1 MNRTTSKPASS
12 CSSPGFIQQVF
23 SNSGSSPRP
32 NTRRV
37 AWSRLFALAPL
48 VLLVWASGVRASSAD
63 PLVRQDSEQID
74 TTGGNEQPGGP
85 GTDSILT
92 EEPTALA
99 SESPVPHSIKFNA
112 DGRLAEVTQIAELMP
127 EGVTVDGHEIDIS
140 GLVAHTGAPIVEA
153 SPEWFI
159 ELEAAPRIGADIQLT
174 GASVVE
180 YTEAVWGSNPV
191 LLHPVRVVQQGRPET
206 LTMPDGSQ
214 LAGCNFVGHMTAGRQ
229 VSTAFTEIAYDP
241 VTCKRIVE
249 FGITA
254 DSPSDSASVPATDND
269 SGSAT
274 ATSDSS
280 GSASPQRETQPHG
293 LAPSETSSSNQFRL
307 EVPDYKAKTRSQVLE
322 PAYPVLEATSEVNAQ
337 VEVWNQQPQYSPSRW
352 SWWSNWLVG
361 TGWRRT
367 SHDAWHGRDSN
378 NIFVGEA
385 SDYSNSLFANVACTR
400 IPVIGI
406 FLGGTTY
413 AGHTVQTI
421 GYANLT
427 VNHFVSNYKRGACS
441 ALLRTTQTDN
451 FWWINES

>member
-1 MNRTTSKPASS
+1 M
-12 CSSPGFIQQVF
+12 
-23 SNSGSSPRP
+23 
-32 NTRRV
+32 
-37 AWSRLFALAPL
+37 
-48 VLLVWASGVRASSAD
+48 LLVWTSGVRASYAD
-63 PLVRQDSEQID
+63 PLVRQDREQVD

-85 GTDSILT
+85 GTDSMLT
-92 EEPTALA
+92 EQPTALV

-112 DGRLAEVTQIAELMP
+112 DGHLAEVAQIAELMP
-127 EGVTVDGHEIDIS
+127 EGVIVDGHEIDIS
-140 GLVAHTGAPIVEA
+140 GLIAHTGAPIVEA

-174 GASVVE
+174 GDSVVE

-191 LLHPVRVVQQGRPET
+191 LLNPVRVVQQGRPEI

-254 DSPSDSASVPATDND
+254 DSPADSASMSATDNVD
-269 SGSAT
+269 GSAT
-274 ATSDSS
+274 ATSDSG
-280 GSASPQRETQPHG
+280 GSASPRRETQPHG
-293 LAPSETSSSNQFRL
+293 LAPIETSSSNQFRL
-307 EVPDYKAKTRSQVLE
+307 EVPDYKAKTRSQVRE
-322 PAYPVLEATSEVNAQ
+322 PAYPVLDATSEVNAQ

-352 SWWSNWLVG
+352 SWWSNWLLA

-367 SHDAWHGRDSN
+367 SHDAWHGWDSN

-400 IPVIGI
+400 IPLVGI
-406 FLGGTTY
+406 LLGGTTY

-427 VNHFVSNYKRGACS
+427 VDHFVSNYKRGACS
-441 ALLRTTQTDN
+441 ALLRTNQTDN